1 MKLRIIRAKDQK
13 ERELVREFAVWAGN
27 QLLGPK
33 LNRNCEITVSF
44 KKFTKVEGEIYEGL
58 CTVIDD
64 SPNPRRF
71 LIHVEENVS
80 LKRKMGIIAHEL
92 THAKQYARRELTFR
106 KNTDFWNGEEMDPDL
121 EYWLQPWE
129 VEAFGQQT
137 CLYKAF
143 RRRNRKKIVLK

>member
-13 ERELVREFAVWAGN
+13 ERELVREFTVWAGN

-33 LNRNCEITVSF
+33 LNRNCKITVSF
-44 KKFTKVEGEIYEGL
+44 KKFPKDKDYEGL
-58 CTVIDD
+58 CSVLDE
-64 SPNPRRF
+64 SYNPRRF

-80 LKRKMGIIAHEL
+80 LKRKMEIIAHEL
-92 THAKQYARRELTFR
+92 THVKQFARRELISK
-106 KNTDFWNGEEMDPDL
+106 KNTDFWNGKEIDPDL

-143 RRRNRKKIVLK
+143 RRRNCKK